1 MIPYLEAIGLRFRS
15 WFKSKNK
22 SKNNSLNVFESWHIL
37 VFGRVRGYSVFL
49 SMSQIMSQRYCE
61 DKENPAMES
70 LVVGPG
76 FSLR

>member
-1 MIPYLEAIGLRFRS
+1 MLLERKNAKTLARRS
-15 WFKSKNK
+15 CGTSIVP
-22 SKNNSLNVFESWHIL
+22 LNVFESWHIL